1 MTRQINNWLKLT
13 LSLFTLV
20 AFATIACTVT
30 LAATPTVVGAVYT
43 QTNAPNGAI
52 NSVYEWARNSDGTLT
67 FVNSYSAGGKGR
79 GPAVESQG
87 SVILS
92 SDNAW
97 LFAVDAGSN
106 SVAVFSVGSPNGLTL
121 IGTVS
126 SGGTFPVSL
135 TMHGNLL
142 YVLNAGATTTKC
154 SSISGFTFSGGVL
167 TPLVGSTL
175 PLTTCLAAP
184 SEIAFS
190 PDGTLL
196 FVDER
201 NTNNVDAFTVDNTG
215 LPTFST
221 SQVSPS
227 GGPFGFVFDNNDHM
241 MLIQAA
247 NSSVSSFSS
256 SPTGVLSVISNSV
269 KDLGAAACWIS
280 ATNNLGFS
288 KQYLYVDNTVS
299 HSVSSYTIASDGTVT
314 LLAAKAAV
322 VSGSH
327 PLDNAISPDGNYLYV
342 NDKLVGQIA
351 AYQINSDG
359 SLTSIAGA
367 TGVPPT
373 VVGLAV
379 R

>member
-1 MTRQINNWLKLT
+1 MTRHMKAWLRPTLLT
-13 LSLFTLV
+13 FALV
-20 AFATIACTVT
+20 AFATIANTVA

-43 QTNAPNGAI
+43 ETNAPNNAT
-52 NSVYEWARNSDGTLT
+52 NFVYEWARNSDGTLT
-67 FVNSYSAGGKGR
+67 FVNSYSAGGRGR
-79 GPAVESQG
+79 GPGIESQG
-87 SVILS
+87 GVILS
-92 SDNAW
+92 NDNAW
-97 LFAVDAGSN
+97 LFAVNAGSN
-106 SVAVFSVGSPNGLTL
+106 SIAVFSVGSPNGLTL

-126 SGGTFPVSL
+126 SGGTFPISL
-135 TMHGNLL
+135 TMHGNLV
-142 YVLNAGATTTKC
+142 YVLNTGATTTKC

-167 TPLVGSTL
+167 TPLAGSTL

-184 SEIAFS
+184 SQVGFS

-201 NTNNVDAFTVDNTG
+201 ATGNIDAFTIDSSG
-215 LPTFST
+215 LPTFSMA
-221 SQVSPS
+221 QASPS
-227 GGPFGFVFDNNDHM
+227 GGPFGFVFDNTNHM

-256 SPTGVLSVISNSV
+256 SPTGALTVISNSV

-280 ATNNLGFS
+280 VTNNLMFAN
-288 KQYLYVDNTVS
+288 QYLYVDNTVS
-299 HSVSSYTIASDGTVT
+299 HSVSSFTIASDGSVT

-322 VSGSH
+322 VPGSH
-327 PLDNAISPDGNYLYV
+327 PLDNGVSPDGAYLYV

-351 AYQINSDG
+351 AYQISSNG
-359 SLTSIAGA
+359 SLTAITGA
-367 TGVPPT
+367 TGVPST